1 MGWQVGYSRL
11 AVHGTLQNIPSSVA
25 AAVAMTAT
33 LAAGIV
39 GGFAARYAHLPL
51 PWLLGSLVT
60 ITVLSLAGAPVRL
73 IPWGRP
79 AGTLVVGAA
88 TGLQFTAAVI
98 AKLLTQLPL
107 IISAALL
114 STIVGAAGGLL
125 YMRLTGVD
133 RVTAFFATVP
143 GGVVETMNVAPQ
155 YGGHV
160 EPIMV
165 AQTTRVA
172 LIVVLAPF
180 LVNSFAG
187 TELQNPLQGVP
198 VVPWLQVL
206 AILAAS
212 AIVAVL
218 LARTRSPN
226 AWLMAPL
233 FMAAAVANLGLLDG
247 RMPDLLL
254 IAAQVVIGSALGA
267 QFRPEFL
274 TRLFGLLWASC
285 LVVLFAAGSMAVFA
299 AAVAW
304 AFGYP
309 VPTMVLAM
317 APAGIAEMVLTG
329 KVLGLDFDHDRRFPA
344 DAHHHRADLVP
355 HRAHTV
361 QARRRLGLRRVAG
374 RRATVT

>member
-1 MGWQVGYSRL
+1 MQ
-11 AVHGTLQNIPSSVA
+11 GTTTRMPKSLA
-25 AAVAMTAT
+25 AALAMVGT

-39 GGFAARYAHLPL
+39 GGYAARSVHLPL

-60 ITVLSLAGAPVRL
+60 IMGLSLAGAPVRL

-79 AGTLVVGAA
+79 AGTLVVGAS
-88 TGLQFTAAVI
+88 TGLQFTATVI
-98 AKLLTQLPL
+98 AKLVTLLPL
-107 IISAALL
+107 IIAAAFF
-114 STIVGAAGGLL
+114 STIVGAIGGLL
-125 YMRLTGVD
+125 YMRLSGVD
-133 RVTAFFATVP
+133 RTTAFFATVP

-155 YGGHV
+155 YGGQL

-180 LVNSFAG
+180 LVISFVGSGA
-187 TELQNPLQGVP
+187 QNPLLAVP
-198 VVPWLQVL
+198 VVPWLPVL
-206 AILAAS
+206 G
-212 AIVAVL
+212 L
-218 LARTRSPN
+218 LAGAGMVATLLSRTRSPN

-233 FMAAAVANLGLLDG
+233 FIAAAVGNLGWVEG
-247 RMPDLLL
+247 RMPDLLI

-285 LVVLFAAGSMAVFA
+285 VVVLFAAGSMALFGA
-299 AAVAW
+299 AIGLVM
-304 AFGYP
+304 GYP

-329 KVLGLDFDHDRRFPA
+329 KVLGLDSTLIAGFQLMRILIVLVWCRTALILFKQVA
-344 DAHHHRADLVP
+344 DWTYGKP
-355 HRAHTV
+355 PESN
-361 QARRRLGLRRVAG
+361 
-374 RRATVT
+374 